1 MTATARETPEVV
13 VLLDDEGRAT
23 GTMDKALVHHDDT
36 PLHLAFSAYVL
47 DAQGRL
53 LVTRRALGKRTFPGV
68 WTNTVCGHP
77 APGEDLVGA
86 AARRAEQELGLRLTA
101 ARVVLPRFR
110 YRAEMDGVVENEI
123 CPVLVARAVDD
134 DLLPDPT
141 EVEDARWE
149 PWDAFAAGVLD
160 GSRAVSPWCSEQV
173 AELVALG
180 PDPASWPCGP
190 PGRAAA
196 GAGMNEDR

>member
-13 VLLDDEGRAT
+13 VLLDERGRAA
-23 GTMDKALVHHDDT
+23 GTMDKALVHHEET

-47 DAQGRL
+47 DGRGRL

-77 APGEDLVGA
+77 GPGEDLVGA
-86 AARRAEQELGLRLTA
+86 ATRRAEQELGLVLTD

-123 CPVLVARAVDD
+123 CPVLVARSVGD

-141 EVEDARWE
+141 EVEETRWE
-149 PWDAFAAGVLD
+149 PWPAFAAAVLD
-160 GSRAVSPWCSEQV
+160 GSRAVSPWCTEQV
-173 AELVALG
+173 AQLVTLG
-180 PDPASWPCGP
+180 PDPSRWPTADPDELP
-190 PGRAAA
+190 PALR
-196 GAGMNEDR
+196 